1 MSRNSIGDGK
11 GLEIY
16 KGHSPLASG
25 ARQAP
30 DFTYSHSAASTK
42 HKHRTHK
49 HIANTYDQVPVK
61 HPTHTHIANT
71 YAKYSKHSQH
81 QVPVKHHNIP
91 LLHIDRSRGV
101 IVANN
106 LATLNHNTHTHTLNI
121 HCTTDKEGS
130 VV

>member
-1 MSRNSIGDGK
+1 MGSKSIGCHGLVNFVGGPCIHVPQTTYMSCNSTGDGK

-42 HKHRTHK
+42 HKHCTHK
-49 HIANTYDQVPVK
+49 HIANTYNQVPL
-61 HPTHTHIANT
+61 
-71 YAKYSKHSQH
+71 
-81 QVPVKHHNIP
+81 KHHNI
-91 LLHIDRSRGV
+91 LLPHIDRSRGV

-106 LATLNHNTHTHTLNI
+106 LTTLNHNTHTHTHTKHTLY
-121 HCTTDKEGS
+121 KR
-130 VV
+130 